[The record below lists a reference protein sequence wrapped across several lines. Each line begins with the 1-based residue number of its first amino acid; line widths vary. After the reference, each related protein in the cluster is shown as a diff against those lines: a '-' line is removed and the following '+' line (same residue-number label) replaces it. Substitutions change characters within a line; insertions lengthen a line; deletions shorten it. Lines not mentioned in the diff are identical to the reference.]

1 MPEYL
6 RKKMI
11 TIKTLQEK
19 KLKNEKIVSLTAYDF
34 ITAKALD
41 EVGIDMILVGDSLGM
56 VVYGYDST
64 VAVTMDD
71 MKRHT
76 AAVVKGVNT
85 ALVIADMPFSSYHLS
100 IKDSLLNAREL
111 IRAGA
116 KGIKLE
122 GATPFIL
129 SVIER
134 MSEAGMLV
142 VGHLGFTPQQVNKL
156 GGNLI
161 QGRNQKIA
169 DKLKED
175 SLKLQKA
182 GVGLLVLEMVPE
194 KVAKKITDSL
204 DIPTIG
210 IGAGRFCDGQ
220 ILVTHDL
227 LGLYTPFKPKFV
239 KRYGSLFAS
248 IQKAVKKYSKEVK
261 AIVFPGDENV
271 F

>member
-1 MPEYL
+1 
-6 RKKMI
+6 MI

-19 KLKNEKIVSLTAYDF
+19 KHNNEKIVSLTAYDF

-41 EVGIDMILVGDSLGM
+41 ESDVDMILVGDSLGM

-76 AAVVKGVNT
+76 AAVVKGVSNT
-85 ALVIADMPFSSYHLS
+85 LVITDMPFSSYHLS
-100 IKDSLLNAREL
+100 IKDSLINAREL

-122 GATPFIL
+122 GASPFIV

-134 MSEAGMLV
+134 MTEAGMLII
-142 VGHLGFTPQQVNKL
+142 GHLGFTPQQVNKL

-161 QGRNQKIA
+161 QGRNKKIA
-169 DKLKED
+169 EKLKQDALILE
-175 SLKLQKA
+175 KA
-182 GVGLLVLEMVPE
+182 GVSMLVLEMVPE
-194 KVAKKITDSL
+194 ELAKEITESL
-204 DIPTIG
+204 QIPTIG
-210 IGAGRFCDGQ
+210 IGAGKYCDGQ

-239 KRYGSLFAS
+239 KRYSSQFDS
-248 IQKAVKKYSKEVK
+248 MKEAVKVYSNEVK
-261 AIVFPGDENV
+261 NLIFPGKDNV
-271 F
+271 Y